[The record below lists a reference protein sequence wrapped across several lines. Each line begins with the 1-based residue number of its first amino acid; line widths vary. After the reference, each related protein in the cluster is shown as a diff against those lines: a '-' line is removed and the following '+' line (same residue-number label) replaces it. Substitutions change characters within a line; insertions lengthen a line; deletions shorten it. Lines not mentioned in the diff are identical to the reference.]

1 MKKFIT
7 ILSVILCLATITSNA
22 QVGGA
27 YAFPLAAGDT
37 LTNTDTA
44 ARSFLVSGGYQ
55 TMNIQVN
62 LNKLSGTVAGKVYLY
77 AASDARNYTLIDSSS
92 YVAIPAGAGS
102 SIFGAVGGYTHVAR
116 IKVSS
121 PGDTKFLV
129 AATSSGTV
137 SAPVQFIYA
146 LKKHLNQ

>member
-7 ILSVILCLATITSNA
+7 ILSVILCFATITSHA
-22 QVGGA
+22 QVAGA

-44 ARSFLVSGGYQ
+44 ARSFVVSGGYGS
-55 TMNIQVN
+55 MSVQVN

-77 AASDARNYTLIDSSS
+77 AASDSRNYTLIDSAS
-92 YVAIPAGAGS
+92 YVAIPAGASGT
-102 SIFGAVGGYTHVAR
+102 IFGAAAGYTHVAR
-116 IKVSS
+116 ISRS
-121 PGDTKFLV
+121 APSDTKYLV

-146 LKKHLNQ
+146 LKKYTTQ